1 MDANPAQAHRM
12 PRLMRRVF
20 TSLCFS
26 KPPRLAAV
34 MLSMIAAL
42 LVGCGEQPTVRKY
55 TISGAMPEVLRTKD
69 RMLGAIIPRDSQ
81 VWFVKV
87 VGPAEAIALAE
98 PQVRTFASG
107 LTFTKDGPDLSKL
120 PATWNRGGEK
130 PMRFATLLIDTPDAQ
145 LDVSISSLPR
155 GGEWPEQV
163 AMNVNRWR
171 GQMKLE
177 ESKEK
182 WAGAEPLQTAA
193 ASENEAFWVDLTGEM
208 GGGPSMMPMSGSPMA
223 GSPDSGASMSA
234 DTPVA
239 SEGEAASKDGSSGGL
254 SATAGSTKP
263 DPSTGL
269 NYVAPEGWR
278 PGKMSMMRLAAF
290 NIGPE
295 DAQAELT
302 IITAGGDLRGNVAR
316 WLGQVRG
323 DTPPGDVVNKALEAA
338 ETIKVSGRE
347 AKRYYLVGEASDGAS
362 PQAIDATIIPL
373 GDGMSMFIK
382 ATGPSETVR
391 SEKERIGEFISSL
404 QLP

>member
-1 MDANPAQAHRM
+1 
-12 PRLMRRVF
+12 
-20 TSLCFS
+20 
-26 KPPRLAAV
+26 
-34 MLSMIAAL
+34 MLAAL

-69 RMLGAIIPRDSQ
+69 RMLGAIIPRDPE

-98 PQVRTFASG
+98 PQVRAFASG
-107 LTFTKDGPDLSKL
+107 MTFTKEGPDLSKL
-120 PATWNRGGEK
+120 PPTWNRGGEK

-155 GGEWPEQV
+155 VGDWAEQV

-182 WAGAEPLQTAA
+182 WAGAEPLPRVVT
-193 ASENEAFWVDLTGEM
+193 SDNEAFWIDLTGEM
-208 GGGPSMMPMSGSPMA
+208 GGGPAMMPMSGSPMA
-223 GSPDSGASMSA
+223 GSPAGGASMSA
-234 DTPVA
+234 VPPAATEGAVA
-239 SEGEAASKDGSSGGL
+239 PKDGKGGGSL
-254 SATAGSTKP
+254 ATVGSTKP

-269 NYVAPEGWR
+269 NYEAPEGWR

-295 DAQAELT
+295 DSQAELT

-347 AKRYYLVGEASDGAS
+347 AKRYYLAGEASDEATA
-362 PQAIDATIIPL
+362 QAIDATIIPM

-382 ATGPSETVR
+382 ATGPPETVL

-404 QLP
+404 QIP

>member
-20 TSLCFS
+20 TNLCCS
-26 KPPRLAAV
+26 KPPRCVAV
-34 MLSMIAAL
+34 TLSVLAAL

-69 RMLGAIIPRDSQ
+69 RMLGAIIPRDPE

-98 PQVRTFASG
+98 PQVRAFASG
-107 LTFTKDGPDLSKL
+107 LTFTKDGPDLSNL
-120 PATWNRGGEK
+120 PPTWNRGGEK

-155 GGEWPEQV
+155 GGDWAEQV

-182 WAGAEPLQTAA
+182 WAGAEPLPRVET
-193 ASENEAFWVDLTGEM
+193 SDNEAFWIDLTGEM

-223 GSPDSGASMSA
+223 GSPAGGASMSA
-234 DTPVA
+234 SAIP
-239 SEGEAASKDGSSGGL
+239 KDDSGTSGGS

-269 NYVAPEGWR
+269 NYEAPEGWR

-295 DAQAELT
+295 DSQAELT

-323 DTPPGDVVNKALEAA
+323 DTPPGEVVSKALEAA

-347 AKRYYLVGEASDGAS
+347 AKRYYLAGEASDEANS
-362 PQAIDATIIPL
+362 QAIDATIIPL

-382 ATGPSETVR
+382 ATGPPETVQ